1 MIEQLG
7 QPLTALAIHQRLG
20 IGINQVYANA
30 RELGGVRI
38 GKKWVF
44 FESNVLAA
52 LGRNY
57 ADATNEQ
64 ADRET
69 GVVREGHSQ
78 RASVHEKAPIKAGCA
93 KVGACDKGRTGKPA
107 VNRHGL
113 RINER
118 TSSSHLSRFSP
129 FKFH

>member
-7 QPLTALAIHQRLG
+7 KPLTALAIHQRLG

-44 FESNVLAA
+44 FEANVLQA

-64 ADRET
+64 TDRET
-69 GVVREGHSQ
+69 GVVRENYHQGGN
-78 RASVHEKAPIKAGCA
+78 VHKEDAEQ
-93 KVGACDKGRTGKPA
+93 KGRAQVGKRHAKGSRVADP
-107 VNRHGL
+107 NRHGL
-113 RINER
+113 II
-118 TSSSHLSRFSP
+118 HALQP
-129 FKFH
+129 VP

>member
-1 MIEQLG
+1 MGKGGRMIEQLG
-7 QPLTALAIHQRLG
+7 QPLTAYTLHQRLG

-44 FESNVLAA
+44 FEANVLQA

-64 ADRET
+64 TNRET
-69 GVVREGHSQ
+69 GVVRESNLP
-78 RASVHEKAPIKAGCA
+78 RE
-93 KVGACDKGRTGKPA
+93 GADKTCHIEKGRAAVGKRHAQGTGSRDA
-107 VNRHGL
+107 NRHGL
-113 RINER
+113 VIG
-118 TSSSHLSRFSP
+118 LV
-129 FKFH
+129 

>member
-7 QPLTALAIHQRLG
+7 KPLTALAIHQRLG

-44 FESNVLAA
+44 FEANVLQA

-57 ADATNEQ
+57 ADAKDEQTN
-64 ADRET
+64 RET

-93 KVGACDKGRTGKPA
+93 KMGATNKERIGKPT
-107 VNRHGL
+107 VNRHNL
-113 RINER
+113 FVNAV
-118 TSSSHLSRFSP
+118 
-129 FKFH
+129 

>member
-7 QPLTALAIHQRLG
+7 KPLTALAIHQRLG

-44 FESNVLAA
+44 FEANVLQA

-57 ADATNEQ
+57 ADAKDEQTNEQ
-64 ADRET
+64 T
-69 GVVREGHSQ
+69 GVVRESNVQ
-78 RASVHEKAPIKAGCA
+78 RASVHEKAPNKAGCD
-93 KVGACDKGRTGKPA
+93 KMGAANKERIGKPA
-107 VNRHGL
+107 VNRHNL
-113 RINER
+113 FVNAV
-118 TSSSHLSRFSP
+118 
-129 FKFH
+129 